1 MFRALVSL
9 TLAAAAGLAGARAAD
24 VDIPFQ
30 KFVLDNGL
38 TLLVHEDPKAP
49 IVAVNVWYHVGSKNE
64 KPGRTGFAH
73 LFEHLMFNG
82 SENYDDDYFKAT
94 EVLGATDLNGT
105 TNEDR
110 TNYFQN
116 VPKNAVD
123 RILWL
128 ESDRM
133 GHLIGAIDQER
144 LDEQRGVVQNEKR
157 QYENEPYTLADDLI
171 TKAVWPAGHPYSW
184 TVIGSMEDLSAARL
198 EDVHAW
204 FRSYYGAA
212 NATIVVAGDIKAAD
226 ALERVKKYFGDV
238 PPGPPV
244 SRHRTWIAKRSG
256 TQRQT
261 AEDRVPAARVLKVWN
276 VTPTGWADTDHLDLI
291 AKVLASG
298 KNSRLYKRLVY
309 DERLAS
315 SVQAFVDDREI
326 ASLFR
331 IEATASPGGSLAA
344 VEKALDEE
352 LARLLEEGP
361 TAAEVER
368 ARAQTIAG
376 FVRGIERIG
385 GFGGKSDILAR
396 SQVFLGSPDAWK
408 QGYERVRTATPA
420 DLAGAAR
427 RWLADGA
434 YVLEIHPFPERTAA
448 ATGADR
454 SKLPDPGA
462 TPAAT
467 FPKIQRAKLSNG
479 LSIALVERR
488 AIPVVEMDLILDAG
502 YAADRADLTGTAALA
517 LDMLDEGTKTRSSL
531 EISDQLQRLGATLGT
546 GSALDTSNV
555 SMSALKAN
563 LDASLDLFAD
573 VVLNPAFP
581 PSDFER
587 LRAQRLAQ
595 IRQEKAEPVSMAIR
609 VMPPL
614 MYGAGHSYGVPLTG
628 SGYESTVA
636 KMTRDDLAAW
646 HKAWFQPDRAT
657 LVVVGDTSL
666 AELQPKLEARLKDWK
681 PGKAPA
687 KSVAAVPARR
697 GTTIYVVD
705 RPGSIQSVILAG
717 QLAPAKANP
726 DEVALQTMQT
736 ILGGGF
742 ISRINLNLRE
752 DKHWSY
758 GAGGFLLDARAQRP
772 YIFFAPVQA
781 DKTKESMQEL
791 LEEIRGI
798 RGGRPVTP
806 EELQGAKD
814 QMTLTLAGQ
823 WETNDA
829 VAGSLVE
836 LVSFGLPDDYV
847 TTFPAKVRAL
857 GAADVPAVATKTLR
871 PDDLLWV
878 VVGDRARIEPKLAE
892 LGWGEIRF
900 VDADGRPV
908 K

>member
-1 MFRALVSL
+1 MFRVLVSL
-9 TLAAAAGLAGARAAD
+9 SLAVAAGLAGARGAD
-24 VDIPFQ
+24 VDIRYQ

-64 KPGRTGFAH
+64 KTGRTGFAH

-82 SENYDDDYFKAT
+82 SEGYNDDYFKAV
-94 EVLGATDLNGT
+94 EVVGATDLNGT

-116 VPKNAVD
+116 VPKSALD

-133 GHLIGAIDQER
+133 GHLLGAIDKARIE
-144 LDEQRGVVQNEKR
+144 EQIGVVQNEKR
-157 QYENEPYTLADDLI
+157 QYENEPYALADELVA
-171 TKAVWPAGHPYSW
+171 KAVWPAAHPYSW
-184 TVIGSMEDLSAARL
+184 TVIGSMDDLAAAKL
-198 EDVHAW
+198 EDVHEW
-204 FRSYYGAA
+204 FKAYYGAA
-212 NATIVVAGDIKAAD
+212 NAVIVVAGDIKAAD
-226 ALERVKKYFGDV
+226 ALERVRKYFGDV

-244 SRHRTWIAKRSG
+244 SRHQAWIAKRTG

-261 AEDRVPAARVLKVWN
+261 AQDRVPAARVIKLWN

-309 DERLAS
+309 DDRIAS
-315 SVQAFVDDREI
+315 SVAAFVDDREI

-331 IEATASPGGSLAA
+331 IEATAKPGGDLAA
-344 VEKALDEE
+344 VEKAVDEE
-352 LARLLEEGP
+352 LAKLLAEGP

-368 ARAQTIAG
+368 ARSQTIAG

-396 SQVFLGSPDAWK
+396 SQVFLGDPDAWK
-408 QGYERVRTATPA
+408 QTYERVKAATPA
-420 DLAGAAR
+420 ELAGAAR
-427 RWLADGA
+427 RWLADGS
-434 YVLEIHPFPERTAA
+434 YVLEIHPFPELKAA
-448 ATGADR
+448 ATGVDR
-454 SKLPDPGA
+454 KKLPDPG
-462 TPAAT
+462 TSPNAT
-467 FPKIQRAKLSNG
+467 FPKIQRAKLANG

-488 AIPVVEMDLILDAG
+488 AVPVVEMDLILDAG
-502 YAADRADLTGTAALA
+502 YAADRSDLTGTAALA
-517 LDMLDEGTKTRSSL
+517 LDMLDEGTKTRTSL
-531 EISDQLQRLGATLGT
+531 DISDALQRLGATLGT
-546 GSALDTSNV
+546 GSSLDTSNV
-555 SMSALKAN
+555 SMSALKSN
-563 LDASLDLFAD
+563 LDPSLDLFAD

-581 PSDFER
+581 QADFDR
-587 LRAQRLAQ
+587 LKAQRLAEIQ
-595 IRQEKAEPVSMAIR
+595 QEKAEPVSMALR

-614 MYGAGHSYGVPLTG
+614 LYGAGHSYGVPLTG
-628 SGYESTVA
+628 SGYESSVA
-636 KMTRDDLAAW
+636 KLTREDLAAW
-646 HKAWFQPDRAT
+646 HRSWFQPDRAT

-666 AELQPKLEARLKDWK
+666 AELQPKLEARFKDWK
-681 PGKAPA
+681 AGKAPS
-687 KSVAAVPARR
+687 KNVATVPARK
-697 GTTIYVVD
+697 GVTIHIVD

-717 QLAPAKANP
+717 QLAPPKANP

-742 ISRINLNLRE
+742 ISRINMNLRE
-752 DKHWSY
+752 DKHWAY
-758 GAGGFLLDARAQRP
+758 GAGGFLIDARAQRP

-791 LEEIRGI
+791 LKEIRGI
-798 RGGRPVTP
+798 RGERPVTA

-823 WETNDA
+823 WETNNA
-829 VAGSLVE
+829 VSGSIQE
-836 LVSFGLPDDYV
+836 IASFGLADDYP
-847 TTFPAKVRAL
+847 TAFPGKVRTL
-857 GAADVPAVATKTLR
+857 AAGDVPAVATKLLR

-878 VVGDRARIEPKLAE
+878 VVGDRAAIERGIRD